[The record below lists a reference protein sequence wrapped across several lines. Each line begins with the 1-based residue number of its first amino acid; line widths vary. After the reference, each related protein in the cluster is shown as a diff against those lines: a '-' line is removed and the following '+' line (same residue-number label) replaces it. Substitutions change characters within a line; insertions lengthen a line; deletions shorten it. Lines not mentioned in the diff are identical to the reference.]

1 MIGSNNNIDSK
12 AEKRVDPLGETMEEG
27 STSTNTEGTM
37 VTSESQEDPKEHKNS
52 PSTQD
57 SEIAG
62 VFLKYLDTI
71 TQQQL
76 DFMTKQLEIERKE
89 AKEERER
96 FWEIQMKKKRERK
109 EEHGRLAELIRANVY
124 SGGNDSCE
132 SSMKDN
138 ILRGIN

>member
-1 MIGSNNNIDSK
+1 MIASNNDIDSK
-12 AEKRVDPLGETMEEG
+12 AEQHVDPLGETMEEG

-57 SEIAG
+57 NETAG

-71 TQQQL
+71 TQRQL
-76 DFMTKQLEIERKE
+76 DIMTKQMEIEHKK

-96 FWEIQMKKKRERK
+96 F
-109 EEHGRLAELIRANVY
+109 
-124 SGGNDSCE
+124 
-132 SSMKDN
+132 
-138 ILRGIN
+138 